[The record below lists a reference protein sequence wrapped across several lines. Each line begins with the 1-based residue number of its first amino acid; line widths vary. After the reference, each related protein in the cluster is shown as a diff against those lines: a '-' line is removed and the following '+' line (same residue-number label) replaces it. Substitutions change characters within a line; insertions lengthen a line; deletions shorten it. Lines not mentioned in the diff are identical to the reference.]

1 MFTRKPTE
9 LSAEIGFKSS
19 RSRRI
24 STAEPSNVHL
34 VKLIHGC
41 FLTIRVTHKPRKS
54 GTIFKVS
61 NQEITVRISAY
72 LVQKPS
78 CENIIS
84 EDNKPFTIRNG
95 TGMRVVADGACTER
109 MSFL

>member
-34 VKLIHGC
+34 VKLIHGW

-54 GTIFKVS
+54 GTTFKVS

-78 CENIIS
+78 CENIIC
-84 EDNKPFTIRNG
+84 EDNNPSIIRNW
-95 TGMRVVADGACTER
+95 TGMRVVADSARSEWV
-109 MSFL
+109 SFL